1 MAGSHASH
9 GKVLFF
15 VLGLLAG
22 CGISYLVG
30 GQALSPVSGTDGA
43 GRSRDSKSV
52 DQRPVEKLDRASKPA
67 ERREDDPIRTEKVLF
82 ALKGGE
88 ATAYLRRELG
98 LSDEHV
104 IALKEAH
111 RAAKDELEKKMISM
125 MRRDPVFDDPRS
137 QTFGYRIDSFE
148 LEGERI
154 ASAYL
159 EALKASG
166 VPEAKMIA
174 ESFANDPSLL
184 GAGKADVV
192 LRLTPDVVEGEPP
205 PEILPKD
212 SWRVAF
218 ELQNPATGQSF
229 ASGTRSMADFNRLGY
244 RLFDTT
250 GSAK

>member
-15 VLGLLAG
+15 GLGLLAG

-30 GQALSPVSGTDGA
+30 GQALRLVLGTDEA
-43 GRSRDSKSV
+43 ERSRDSKSV
-52 DQRPVEKLDRASKPA
+52 DQRPVEKVDRASKSA
-67 ERREDDPIRTEKVLF
+67 RERGDDSMRIAKVLL
-82 ALKGGE
+82 ALQGGE
-88 ATAYLRRELG
+88 ATASLRRELG
-98 LSDEHV
+98 LSDEHA

-148 LEGERI
+148 FEGERI

-166 VPEAKMIA
+166 VPEAEMIA
-174 ESFANDPSLL
+174 ESFASDLSLL

-205 PEILPKD
+205 PEVLPKD

-218 ELQNPATGQSF
+218 ELQNPATGQRL
-229 ASGTRSMADFNRLGY
+229 ASGTRTMADFNRLGY

-250 GSAK
+250 GPGR